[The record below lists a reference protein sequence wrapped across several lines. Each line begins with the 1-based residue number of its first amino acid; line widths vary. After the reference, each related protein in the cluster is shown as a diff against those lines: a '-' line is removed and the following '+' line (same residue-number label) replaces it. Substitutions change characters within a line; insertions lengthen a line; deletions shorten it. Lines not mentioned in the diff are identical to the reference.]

1 VLNRCLMILLVA
13 LLAVSLGGASDIG
26 TRENPIPIG
35 TAFELDNGWNITV
48 MSVIPNANSIIQQEN
63 MFNPKPESG
72 NQYFL
77 AMIEAKNNGNDVDKL
92 NSYYF
97 NVVGASA
104 VAYEGASV
112 VPPNPLPFTDVFPGG
127 VVEGYMC
134 WEIKSKDANSLTM
147 YHSGVKPYVFFS
159 LKP

>member
-63 MFNPKPESG
+63 MFNSKPESG

-77 AMIEAKNNGNDVDKL
+77 AMIAAKNNGTDVDKF
-92 NSYYF
+92 NSNYF
-97 NVVGASA
+97 NVVGASS
-104 VAYEGASV
+104 VAYKETSV
-112 VPPNPLPFTDVFPGG
+112 VIPNPLPFTDVFPGG

-134 WEIKSKDANSLTM
+134 WEIKSTDANSLTM
-147 YHSGVKPYVFFS
+147 YHREVKPYVFFS
-159 LKP
+159 LNP